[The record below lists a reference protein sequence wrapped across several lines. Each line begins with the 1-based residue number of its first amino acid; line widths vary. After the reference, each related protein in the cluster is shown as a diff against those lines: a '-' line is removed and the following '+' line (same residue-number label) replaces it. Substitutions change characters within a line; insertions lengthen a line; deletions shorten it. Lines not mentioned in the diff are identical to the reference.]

1 MTSKT
6 KFYTSHSQGQ
16 SEKRLFLASRGH
28 SGLIP
33 AYGGLLVTLPISPAL
48 GPDLEVLPEL
58 VQGGH
63 PIINY
68 QPRRLADQNKFEV
81 KNSKTQK
88 FQ

>member
-1 MTSKT
+1 M
-6 KFYTSHSQGQ
+6 
-16 SEKRLFLASRGH
+16 
-28 SGLIP
+28 
-33 AYGGLLVTLPISPAL
+33 TLPISPAL

-63 PIINY
+63 PIIKQVKPGFTNY
-68 QPRRLADQNKFEV
+68 QPRRLADRNKFEV